1 MRRTTIRQFEVFQ
14 KVAEWLSM
22 SKAADML
29 GLTQPAV
36 SRNIHDL
43 ESALDQPLVKI
54 IRKRVTLTPQGEL
67 LKKELNHF
75 FRQLDHIHDNLNEH
89 QIIKGSVSVGIMSTF
104 HMAILNLPGFLKQ
117 HEQVSLKPS
126 LDMSEHTLERLDNGD
141 IELAIRSFACHNAHV
156 ECVKIASHPMYLYAA
171 HDHPLAQKSDLSI
184 EDLRKERLLMSHDD
198 SPQYANTLSLVD
210 QYGFDREQLTPVGD
224 ITLVYCS
231 IAEHLGIGLIP
242 SFVETTRDA
251 KRHITRILPDQI
263 HFTMDTFMLYLKDQP
278 LSAAAEALKQHLFS
292 LRQ

>member
-89 QIIKGSVSVGIMSTF
+89 QVIKGSVSVGIMSTF
-104 HMAILNLPGFLKQ
+104 HMAILNLPCFLKQ
-117 HEQVSLKPS
+117 YEQVSLKPS

-141 IELAIRSFACHNAHV
+141 IELAIRSSPCHNTHV

-210 QYGFDREQLTPVGD
+210 QYGIDREQLTPVGD

-231 IAEHLGIGLIP
+231 VAEHLGIGLIP

-251 KRHITRILPDQI
+251 ERHITRILPDQI

-278 LSAAAEALKQHLFS
+278 LSTAAEALKQHLFS

>member
-104 HMAILNLPGFLKQ
+104 HMAILNLPCFLKQ

-141 IELAIRSFACHNAHV
+141 IELAIRSFPCHNANV

-231 IAEHLGIGLIP
+231 VAEHLGIGLIP

-251 KRHITRILPDQI
+251 VHRITRILPNQI

>member
-89 QIIKGSVSVGIMSTF
+89 QVIRCPPWKAKGRG
-104 HMAILNLPGFLKQ
+104 G
-117 HEQVSLKPS
+117 
-126 LDMSEHTLERLDNGD
+126 
-141 IELAIRSFACHNAHV
+141 
-156 ECVKIASHPMYLYAA
+156 
-171 HDHPLAQKSDLSI
+171 
-184 EDLRKERLLMSHDD
+184 
-198 SPQYANTLSLVD
+198 
-210 QYGFDREQLTPVGD
+210 
-224 ITLVYCS
+224 
-231 IAEHLGIGLIP
+231 
-242 SFVETTRDA
+242 
-251 KRHITRILPDQI
+251 
-263 HFTMDTFMLYLKDQP
+263 
-278 LSAAAEALKQHLFS
+278 
-292 LRQ
+292 